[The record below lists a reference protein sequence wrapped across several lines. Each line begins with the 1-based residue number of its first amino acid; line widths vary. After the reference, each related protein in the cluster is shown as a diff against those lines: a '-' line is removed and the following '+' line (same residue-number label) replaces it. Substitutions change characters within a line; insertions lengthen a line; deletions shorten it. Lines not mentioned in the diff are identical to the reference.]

1 MDNKS
6 SLKGQSHM
14 LFCVAIARN
23 QAPDRGMINILRLTV
38 TLPLASLS
46 GAAAAARAPEIM
58 ISRVVMPQLRCA
70 HSVISGRFSPAGP
83 GRRARGPASP
93 PRRLRLPG
101 SSANSGWL
109 FSEQALLTAAESGQE
124 YSESIGHGDG
134 EKGV

>member
-14 LFCVAIARN
+14 LFFVALARN

-70 HSVISGRFSPAGP
+70 HSVISGRFSPAGR
-83 GRRARGPASP
+83 GRARPGA
-93 PRRLRLPG
+93 RRRRGGG
-101 SSANSGWL
+101 SGCP
-109 FSEQALLTAAESGQE
+109 ALLRTAAGYFRSKL
-124 YSESIGHGDG
+124 Y
-134 EKGV
+134 